1 MQRTV
6 RGTGAGHLQ
15 RAQRVARDRLLRQ
28 LERQRV
34 HCVRELAHR
43 VDTEHRL
50 LAAIAGSRS
59 TAATLAGPVAAAT
72 AVTAAATAVTATTR
86 PPVPRGQAERS
97 SLVPGEVVKASDSKS
112 SAVCFPGVM
121 CESALRSD
129 RGAPH
134 RHNHRYPHHYP
145 QHRLTSQSQPIT
157 KLSLPSPHGETSSM
171 SCLNGYAVNH
181 NGDEQTQRS
190 DCLEDK
196 HTSTRSKDSD
206 AKHDHQCDDH
216 HRVHQCGNRRH
227 DRLQQ
232 GYRRIAQADLEETG
246 PTYTGGDE
254 LRAVDGREE
263 LPLAFPR
270 RHRSRQRRGR
280 SPAAHAGAS
289 SGPRT
294 GVRARRDEAARA
306 RKAERA
312 RRRRERITE
321 RTRLPPLWDR
331 GRHGEG
337 AGEAAPEQGDW
348 ARVLRD
354 VRYLRIHDCG
364 EGSHA
369 SGEPEQGSRDGSA
382 VG

>member
-1 MQRTV
+1 MQGTV
-6 RGTGAGHLQ
+6 RATGAGHLQ

-34 HCVRELAHR
+34 HCVRELDRR
-43 VDTEHRL
+43 VDAERRL
-50 LAAIAGSRS
+50 LAAIAESRC
-59 TAATLAGPVAAAT
+59 TAATLAGPVAAAV
-72 AVTAAATAVTATTR
+72 AAAATAVTATTR
-86 PPVPRGQAERS
+86 SPVPRGRAERS
-97 SLVPGEVVKASDSKS
+97 SLVPGEVVEASDTNS
-112 SAVCFPGVM
+112 SAVCAPGVS
-121 CESALRSD
+121 CESALGSD
-129 RGAPH
+129 HGAPH

-145 QHRLTSQSQPIT
+145 QHRLTSQSQPLT
-157 KLSLPSPHGETSSM
+157 KLSLQSPHGEISSL
-171 SCLNGYAVNH
+171 SCLNGSTVNH

-196 HTSTRSKDSD
+196 HTSTGSKDSD
-206 AKHDHQCDDH
+206 TKHDHQCDDH
-216 HRVHQCGNRRH
+216 HRVHHCGNRRH
-227 DRLQQ
+227 ARLQH
-232 GYRRIAQADLEETG
+232 GYRRIAQADLEEMV

-254 LRAVDGREE
+254 LRAADGREE
-263 LPLAFPR
+263 LPLAFPC

-280 SPAAHAGAS
+280 SPAARAS
-289 SGPRT
+289 APSGPRT

-321 RTRLPPLWDR
+321 RTRLPPLWGC

-354 VRYLRIHDCG
+354 VRYLRIRDCG
-364 EGSHA
+364 EGSQA

-382 VG
+382 VE